1 MGATLAIVLVAMTIG
16 LGIEMRTVA
25 GNEPGMASTD
35 VIAERA
41 GVLAGEY
48 EVFAAACTSA
58 AAAAPGATSSNLP
71 VVLPPGVAMPAG
83 ATCITSSNGSGRD
96 VFAVV
101 PDMPGVATRL
111 IGDGFGAV
119 WWDVKGA
126 QVVNMA
132 SGAPQAIPGA
142 VAAAVASGGNFQWIT
157 VNP

>member
-1 MGATLAIVLVAMTIG
+1 MGATLAIVLVALTIS

-35 VIAERA
+35 LISERA
-41 GVLAGEY
+41 AALAGEY
-48 EVFAAACTSA
+48 EVFASACTSA
-58 AAAAPGATSSNLP
+58 AAAAPGVTSSNLP

-83 ATCITSSNGSGRD
+83 ATCITSSAGAGRD

-101 PDMPGVATRL
+101 PDMPGVATQL
-111 IGDGFGAV
+111 IAEGLGET

-132 SGAPQAIPGA
+132 SGAAQAIPGA
-142 VAAAVASGGNFQWIT
+142 VAAAVSGGGNFQWIT